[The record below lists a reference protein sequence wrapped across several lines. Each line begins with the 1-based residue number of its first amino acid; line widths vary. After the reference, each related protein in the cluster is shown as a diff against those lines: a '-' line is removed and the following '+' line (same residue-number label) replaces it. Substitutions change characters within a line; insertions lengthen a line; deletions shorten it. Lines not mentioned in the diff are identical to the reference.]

1 MNNKYIL
8 ILSGFMLFGSS
19 CEEPKQQESVE
30 INFNTESE
38 QYRNVKT
45 KNLSPYSLFGDS
57 SIVLMTEEEYKNEH
71 ITEVLNSNEDA
82 EIAKLVFENNTGF
95 VNIYNKQGK
104 LIDRLLMD
112 DKVLAKFISVDP
124 LAEKAPDWTPY
135 RYGFN
140 NPINYIDPDG
150 RWEVRINEKSNN
162 LEFTAEKGDNLNS
175 LSKQLGIS
183 KKSVKNLYGD
193 TKISQGES
201 YGFGNIEQVGNINK
215 QLNSANIEEQNC
227 CNFALG
233 VNGIDQPAEFGNK
246 PEGYWSLSDA
256 TERIDSD
263 FTNISK
269 EESRAGDLITFIFSE
284 ENAVNNGEKRDFHK
298 KMDEFTERPSHY
310 AIVVLKSK
318 DGKSVQSVIEKPG
331 TLNTK
336 ISSYPKYDKSIFE
349 PYPKKGYTTP
359 FFRKK

>member
-150 RWEVRINEKSNN
+150 RWEVRI
-162 LEFTAEKGDNLNS
+162 
-175 LSKQLGIS
+175 
-183 KKSVKNLYGD
+183 
-193 TKISQGES
+193 
-201 YGFGNIEQVGNINK
+201 
-215 QLNSANIEEQNC
+215 
-227 CNFALG
+227 
-233 VNGIDQPAEFGNK
+233 
-246 PEGYWSLSDA
+246 
-256 TERIDSD
+256 
-263 FTNISK
+263 
-269 EESRAGDLITFIFSE
+269 
-284 ENAVNNGEKRDFHK
+284 
-298 KMDEFTERPSHY
+298 
-310 AIVVLKSK
+310 
-318 DGKSVQSVIEKPG
+318 
-331 TLNTK
+331 
-336 ISSYPKYDKSIFE
+336 
-349 PYPKKGYTTP
+349 
-359 FFRKK
+359 